1 MKNYIKIIAPILLG
15 FFFIYLTFEITTPE
29 ERALIW
35 SYIKS
40 AKIEFIIAAMLFG
53 AFADIIRG
61 FRWRFLAKASGH
73 SSNLLISI
81 ASVFMCY
88 SSNLIITRSGEILR
102 ATVLSSYNNIP
113 LGKTFGTI
121 AAERVIDMMISF
133 IILVLI
139 WMLQYEVIVESF
151 FDDNFLFFIEDN
163 IVYIVGFVITVVIL
177 LSVIFTKIKSVK
189 KFFLSII
196 EGLLSIVKLKKD
208 LPLFILT
215 TLTIWAGY
223 FTAFYMI
230 KFSISEFSIIPTEL
244 IFPAFVVSVF
254 SISFSN
260 HGLGVYPLAISLF
273 LLEFNIN
280 TEIGLA
286 YGWLA
291 WSCQAIITL
300 IFGGLSFFV
309 LPLFNSSD
317 RNG

>member
-1 MKNYIKIIAPILLG
+1 MKRYIKILAPVLLG
-15 FFFIYLTFEITTPE
+15 FFFIYLTFNITTSE
-29 ERALIW
+29 ERLLIW

-40 AKIEFIIAAMLFG
+40 AKIEFVIAAMLFG
-53 AFADIIRG
+53 AFADVIRG
-61 FRWRFLAKASGH
+61 LRWQFLAKASGH
-73 SSNLLISI
+73 SSNFLVSI

-102 ATVLSSYNNIP
+102 ATVLSGYNKIP

-121 AAERVIDMMISF
+121 AAERVIDMTITL
-133 IILVLI
+133 IILILI
-139 WMLQYEVIVESF
+139 WILQYEIIIESF
-151 FDDNFLFFIEDN
+151 FDDDFFFYIERN
-163 IVYIVGFVITVVIL
+163 ISYIIGFGLAILIITSIVLV
-177 LSVIFTKIKSVK
+177 KINSVK
-189 KFFLSII
+189 KFFLSIV
-196 EGLLSIVKLKKD
+196 EGLLSLTKLNRD
-208 LPLFILT
+208 FPLFILS
-215 TLTIWAGY
+215 TLLIWAFY

-230 KFSISEFSIIPTEL
+230 KFSIVEFSIIPTEL

-254 SISFSN
+254 SISLSN

-309 LPLFNSSD
+309 LPLLNSSD
-317 RNG
+317 

>member
-1 MKNYIKIIAPILLG
+1 MKRYIKILAPVLLG
-15 FFFIYLTFEITTPE
+15 FFFIYLTVNITTSE
-29 ERALIW
+29 ERLLIW

-40 AKIEFIIAAMLFG
+40 AKIEFVIAAMMFG
-53 AFADIIRG
+53 AFADVIRG
-61 FRWRFLAKASGH
+61 LRWQFLAKASGH
-73 SSNLLISI
+73 SSNPLVSI

-102 ATVLSSYNNIP
+102 ATVLSGYNKIP

-121 AAERVIDMMISF
+121 AAERVIDMTLSF
-133 IILVLI
+133 IILILI
-139 WMLQYEVIVESF
+139 WILQYEIIIESF
-151 FDDNFLFFIEDN
+151 FDDDFFFYIERN
-163 IVYIVGFVITVVIL
+163 ISYMIGLGLAILIITSIVLV
-177 LSVIFTKIKSVK
+177 KINSVK
-189 KFFLSII
+189 KFFLSIV
-196 EGLLSIVKLKKD
+196 EGLLSLTKLNRD
-208 LPLFILT
+208 FPLFILS
-215 TLTIWAGY
+215 TLLIWAFY

-230 KFSISEFSIIPTEL
+230 KFSIVEFSIIPTEL

-254 SISFSN
+254 SISLSN

-309 LPLFNSSD
+309 LPLLNSSD
-317 RNG
+317 

>member
-1 MKNYIKIIAPILLG
+1 MKKYIKIIAPILLG
-15 FFFIYLTFEITTPE
+15 VFFIYLSVKITTPE
-29 ERALIW
+29 ERVLIW

-40 AKIEFIIAAMLFG
+40 AKIEFIIAAMMFG
-53 AFADIIRG
+53 AFADVVRG
-61 FRWRFLAKASGH
+61 LRWRFLAKAIGN
-73 SSNLLISI
+73 SSNPLISI

-133 IILVLI
+133 IILVLVWI
-139 WMLQYEVIVESF
+139 LQYEIIVESF
-151 FDDNFLFFIEDN
+151 FDDELLFFINDN
-163 IVYIVGFVITVVIL
+163 ISYIIGLGLIIIIL
-177 LSVIFTKIKSVK
+177 LSIFFTKIKSVK
-189 KFFLSII
+189 KFFLSIL
-196 EGLLSIVKLKKD
+196 EGLLSILKLKKD
-208 LPLFILT
+208 LPWFILAT
-215 TLTIWAGY
+215 VTIWGGY

-230 KFSISEFSIIPTEL
+230 KFSIPEFSIIPTEL

-254 SISFSN
+254 SISLSN
-260 HGLGVYPLAISLF
+260 HGLGLYPLAISLF
-273 LLEFNIN
+273 LLEFAIN

-317 RNG
+317 

>member
-1 MKNYIKIIAPILLG
+1 MKKYIKIIAPIFLG
-15 FFFIYLTFEITTPE
+15 FFFIYLTIKITTPQ
-29 ERALIW
+29 ERVLIW

-40 AKIEFIIAAMLFG
+40 AKIEFVIAAMMFG
-53 AFADIIRG
+53 AFADVIRG
-61 FRWRFLAKASGH
+61 LRWRFLAKAVGH
-73 SSNLLISI
+73 SSNSLISI

-102 ATVLSSYNNIP
+102 ATVLSGYNNIP

-133 IILVLI
+133 IIIVLVWI
-139 WMLQYEVIVESF
+139 LQYEIIVESF
-151 FDDNFLFFIEDN
+151 FDDEFLFFIEDN
-163 IVYIVGFVITVVIL
+163 ISYIIGSVIIVIIL
-177 LSVIFTKIKSVK
+177 LSIFFTKIKSFK

-196 EGLLSIVKLKKD
+196 EGLLSIIKLKKD
-208 LPLFILT
+208 LPLFILA

-230 KFSISEFSIIPTEL
+230 KFSISEFAIIPAEL
-244 IFPAFVVSVF
+244 IFPTFVVSVF
-254 SISFSN
+254 SISLSN

-317 RNG
+317 

>member
-1 MKNYIKIIAPILLG
+1 MKRYIKILAPVLLG
-15 FFFIYLTFEITTPE
+15 FFFIYLTVNITTSE
-29 ERALIW
+29 ERLLIW

-40 AKIEFIIAAMLFG
+40 AKIEFVIAAMMFG
-53 AFADIIRG
+53 AFADVIRG
-61 FRWRFLAKASGH
+61 LRWQFLAKASGH
-73 SSNLLISI
+73 SSNPLVSI

-102 ATVLSSYNNIP
+102 ATVLSGYNKIP

-121 AAERVIDMMISF
+121 AAERVIDMTISF
-133 IILVLI
+133 IILILI
-139 WMLQYEVIVESF
+139 WILQYETIIEYF
-151 FDDNFLFFIEDN
+151 FDDNFFFYIERN
-163 IVYIVGFVITVVIL
+163 ISYIIGLVLAILIITSIVLV
-177 LSVIFTKIKSVK
+177 KINSVK
-189 KFFLSII
+189 KFFLSIV
-196 EGLLSIVKLKKD
+196 EGFLSLAKLNRD
-208 LPLFILT
+208 FPLFILS
-215 TLTIWAGY
+215 TLLIWAFY

-230 KFSISEFSIIPTEL
+230 KFSIVEFSIIPAEL

-254 SISFSN
+254 SISLSN

-309 LPLFNSSD
+309 LPLLNSSD
-317 RNG
+317 

>member
-1 MKNYIKIIAPILLG
+1 MKRYIKILAPVLLG
-15 FFFIYLTFEITTPE
+15 FFFIYLTFNITTSE
-29 ERALIW
+29 ERLLIW

-40 AKIEFIIAAMLFG
+40 AKIEFVIAAMMFG
-53 AFADIIRG
+53 AFADVIRG
-61 FRWRFLAKASGH
+61 LRWLFLAKASGH
-73 SSNLLISI
+73 SSNYLVSI

-102 ATVLSSYNNIP
+102 ATVLSGYNKIP

-121 AAERVIDMMISF
+121 AAERVIDMTISF
-133 IILVLI
+133 IILILI
-139 WMLQYEVIVESF
+139 WMLQYEIIIESF
-151 FDDNFLFFIEDN
+151 FDDDFFFYIEDN
-163 IVYIVGFVITVVIL
+163 ISYIIGLGLAILIITSIVLV
-177 LSVIFTKIKSVK
+177 KINSVK
-189 KFFLSII
+189 KFFLSIV
-196 EGLLSIVKLKKD
+196 EGLLSLTKLNRD
-208 LPLFILT
+208 FPLFILS
-215 TLTIWAGY
+215 TLLIWAFY

-230 KFSISEFSIIPTEL
+230 KFSIVEFSIIPAEL

-254 SISFSN
+254 SISLSN

-280 TEIGLA
+280 AEIGLA

-309 LPLFNSSD
+309 LPLLNSSD
-317 RNG
+317 

>member
-1 MKNYIKIIAPILLG
+1 MKKYIKIIAPILLG
-15 FFFIYLTFEITTPE
+15 FFFIYLTIKITTPE
-29 ERALIW
+29 ERSLIW

-40 AKIEFIIAAMLFG
+40 AKIQFVIAAMMFG
-53 AFADIIRG
+53 AFADFIRG
-61 FRWRFLAKASGH
+61 LRWRFLAKAVGH
-73 SSNLLISI
+73 SSNPIISI

-102 ATVLSSYNNIP
+102 ATVLSGYNNIP

-121 AAERVIDMMISF
+121 AAERVIDMTISF

-139 WMLQYEVIVESF
+139 WVLQYEVIVESF
-151 FDDNFLFFIEDN
+151 FDDDFLFFIDDN
-163 IVYIVGFVITVVIL
+163 ISYIIGLAIVIIIL
-177 LSVIFTKIKSVK
+177 LLLFFIKIRSVK

-196 EGLLSIVKLKKD
+196 EGFLSIVKLRKD
-208 LPLFILT
+208 FPIFILA
-215 TLTIWAGY
+215 TLTIWGSY

-230 KFSISEFSIIPTEL
+230 KFSIAEFSIIPAEL
-244 IFPAFVVSVF
+244 IFPTFVVSVF
-254 SISFSN
+254 SISVSN

-317 RNG
+317 

>member
-1 MKNYIKIIAPILLG
+1 MKRYIKILAPVLLG
-15 FFFIYLTFEITTPE
+15 FFFIYLTVNITTSE
-29 ERALIW
+29 ERLLIW

-40 AKIEFIIAAMLFG
+40 AKIEFVIAAMMFG
-53 AFADIIRG
+53 AFADVIRG
-61 FRWRFLAKASGH
+61 LRWQFLAKASGH
-73 SSNLLISI
+73 SSNPLVSI

-102 ATVLSSYNNIP
+102 ATVLSGYNKIP

-121 AAERVIDMMISF
+121 AAERVIDMTLSF
-133 IILVLI
+133 IILILI
-139 WMLQYEVIVESF
+139 WILQYEIIIESF
-151 FDDNFLFFIEDN
+151 FDDDFFFYIERN
-163 IVYIVGFVITVVIL
+163 ISYIIGLGLAILIITSIVLV
-177 LSVIFTKIKSVK
+177 KINSVK
-189 KFFLSII
+189 KFFLSIV
-196 EGLLSIVKLKKD
+196 EGLLSLTKLNRD
-208 LPLFILT
+208 FPLFILS
-215 TLTIWAGY
+215 TLAIWAFY

-230 KFSISEFSIIPTEL
+230 KFSIVEFSIIPAEL

-254 SISFSN
+254 SISLSN
-260 HGLGVYPLAISLF
+260 HGLGLYPLAISLF

-309 LPLFNSSD
+309 LPLLNSSD
-317 RNG
+317 

>member
-1 MKNYIKIIAPILLG
+1 MKRYIKILAPVLLG
-15 FFFIYLTFEITTPE
+15 FFFIYLTFNITTSE
-29 ERALIW
+29 ERLLIW

-40 AKIEFIIAAMLFG
+40 AKIEFVIAAMLFG
-53 AFADIIRG
+53 AFADVIRG
-61 FRWRFLAKASGH
+61 LRWQFLAKASGH
-73 SSNLLISI
+73 SSNFLVSI

-102 ATVLSSYNNIP
+102 ATVLSGYNKIP

-121 AAERVIDMMISF
+121 AAERVIDMTLSF
-133 IILVLI
+133 IILILI
-139 WMLQYEVIVESF
+139 WMLQYEMIIESF
-151 FDDNFLFFIEDN
+151 FDDDFFFYIERN
-163 IVYIVGFVITVVIL
+163 ISYIIGFGLAILIITSIVLV
-177 LSVIFTKIKSVK
+177 KINSVK
-189 KFFLSII
+189 KFFLSIV
-196 EGLLSIVKLKKD
+196 EGLLSLTKLNRD
-208 LPLFILT
+208 FPLFILS
-215 TLTIWAGY
+215 TLLIWAFY

-230 KFSISEFSIIPTEL
+230 KFSIVEFSIIPAEL

-254 SISFSN
+254 SISLSN

-309 LPLFNSSD
+309 LPLLNSSD
-317 RNG
+317 

>member
-1 MKNYIKIIAPILLG
+1 MKKYIKILAPILLG
-15 FFFIYLTFEITTPE
+15 FFFIYLTIKITTPE
-29 ERALIW
+29 ERVLIW

-40 AKIEFIIAAMLFG
+40 AKIEFVITAMMFG
-53 AFADIIRG
+53 AFADVIRG
-61 FRWRFLAKASGH
+61 LRWRFLAKAVGH
-73 SSNLLISI
+73 SSNPLVSI

-88 SSNLIITRSGEILR
+88 SSNLIITRSGELLR
-102 ATVLSSYNNIP
+102 ATVLSGYNNIP

-121 AAERVIDMMISF
+121 AAERVIDMIISL
-133 IILVLI
+133 IILLLV
-139 WMLQYEVIVESF
+139 WMLQYEIIVESF
-151 FDDNFLFFIEDN
+151 FDDQFLFFIDDN
-163 IVYIVGFVITVVIL
+163 IHYIIGLGIIIITL
-177 LSVIFTKIKSVK
+177 LSIFFIKIKSVK
-189 KFFLSII
+189 TFFLSIV

-208 LPLFILT
+208 LPLFILA

-230 KFSISEFSIIPTEL
+230 KFSITEFAIIPTEL
-244 IFPAFVVSVF
+244 ILPTFVVSVF
-254 SISFSN
+254 SISLSN

-300 IFGGLSFFV
+300 FFGGLSFFV

-317 RNG
+317 

>member
-1 MKNYIKIIAPILLG
+1 MKRYIKILAPVLLG
-15 FFFIYLTFEITTPE
+15 FFFIYLTVNITTSE
-29 ERALIW
+29 ERLLIW

-40 AKIEFIIAAMLFG
+40 AKIEFVIAAMMFG
-53 AFADIIRG
+53 AFADVIRG
-61 FRWRFLAKASGH
+61 LRWQFLAKASGH
-73 SSNLLISI
+73 SSNPLVSI

-102 ATVLSSYNNIP
+102 ATVLSGYNKIP

-121 AAERVIDMMISF
+121 AAERVIDMTLSF
-133 IILVLI
+133 IILILI
-139 WMLQYEVIVESF
+139 WILQYEIIIESF
-151 FDDNFLFFIEDN
+151 FDDDFFFYIERN
-163 IVYIVGFVITVVIL
+163 ISYMIGLGLAILIITSIVLV
-177 LSVIFTKIKSVK
+177 KINSVK
-189 KFFLSII
+189 KFFLSIV
-196 EGLLSIVKLKKD
+196 EGLLSLTKLNRD
-208 LPLFILT
+208 FPLFILS
-215 TLTIWAGY
+215 TLVVWAFY

-230 KFSISEFSIIPTEL
+230 KFSIVEFSIIPAEL

-254 SISFSN
+254 SISLSN
-260 HGLGVYPLAISLF
+260 HGLGLYPLAISLF

-309 LPLFNSSD
+309 LPLLNSSD
-317 RNG
+317 

>member
-1 MKNYIKIIAPILLG
+1 MKRYIKILAPVLLG
-15 FFFIYLTFEITTPE
+15 FFFIYLTVNITTSE
-29 ERALIW
+29 ERLLIW

-40 AKIEFIIAAMLFG
+40 AKIEFVIAAMMFG
-53 AFADIIRG
+53 AFADVIRG
-61 FRWRFLAKASGH
+61 LRWQFLAKASGH
-73 SSNLLISI
+73 SSNPLVSI

-102 ATVLSSYNNIP
+102 ATVLSGYNKIP

-121 AAERVIDMMISF
+121 AAERVIDMTISF
-133 IILVLI
+133 IILILI
-139 WMLQYEVIVESF
+139 WILQYETIIESF
-151 FDDNFLFFIEDN
+151 FDDNFFFYIERN
-163 IVYIVGFVITVVIL
+163 ISYIIGLVLAILIITSIVLV
-177 LSVIFTKIKSVK
+177 KINSVK
-189 KFFLSII
+189 KFFLSIV
-196 EGLLSIVKLKKD
+196 EGLLSLAKLNRD
-208 LPLFILT
+208 LPLFILS
-215 TLTIWAGY
+215 TLVIWAFY

-230 KFSISEFSIIPTEL
+230 KFSIVEFSIIPAEL

-254 SISFSN
+254 SISLSN
-260 HGLGVYPLAISLF
+260 HGLGLYPLAISLF

-309 LPLFNSSD
+309 LPLLNSSD
-317 RNG
+317 

>member
-1 MKNYIKIIAPILLG
+1 MKRYIKILAPVLLG
-15 FFFIYLTFEITTPE
+15 FFFIYLTVNITTSE
-29 ERALIW
+29 ERLLIW

-40 AKIEFIIAAMLFG
+40 AKIEFVIAAMMFG
-53 AFADIIRG
+53 AFADVIRG
-61 FRWRFLAKASGH
+61 LRWRFLAKASGH
-73 SSNLLISI
+73 SSNPLVSI

-102 ATVLSSYNNIP
+102 ATVLSGYNKIP

-121 AAERVIDMMISF
+121 AAERVIDMTITF
-133 IILVLI
+133 IILILI
-139 WMLQYEVIVESF
+139 WILQYETIIESF
-151 FDDNFLFFIEDN
+151 FDDNFFFYIEDN
-163 IVYIVGFVITVVIL
+163 ISYIIGLVLAILIITSIVLV
-177 LSVIFTKIKSVK
+177 KINSVK
-189 KFFLSII
+189 KFFLSIV
-196 EGLLSIVKLKKD
+196 EGFLSLAKLNRD
-208 LPLFILT
+208 FPLFILS
-215 TLTIWAGY
+215 TLLIWAFY

-230 KFSISEFSIIPTEL
+230 KFSIVEFSIIPAEL

-254 SISFSN
+254 SISLSN

-309 LPLFNSSD
+309 LPLLNSSD
-317 RNG
+317 

>member
-1 MKNYIKIIAPILLG
+1 MKRYIKILAPVLLG
-15 FFFIYLTFEITTPE
+15 FFFIYLTVNITTSE
-29 ERALIW
+29 ERLLIW

-40 AKIEFIIAAMLFG
+40 AKIEFVIAAMMFG
-53 AFADIIRG
+53 AFADVIRG
-61 FRWRFLAKASGH
+61 LRWLFLAKASGH
-73 SSNLLISI
+73 SSNPLVSI

-102 ATVLSSYNNIP
+102 ATVLSGYNKIP

-121 AAERVIDMMISF
+121 AAERVIDMTLSF
-133 IILVLI
+133 IILILI
-139 WMLQYEVIVESF
+139 WMLQYEIIIESF
-151 FDDNFLFFIEDN
+151 FDDDFFFYIERN
-163 IVYIVGFVITVVIL
+163 ISYIIGLGLAILIITSIVLV
-177 LSVIFTKIKSVK
+177 KINSVK
-189 KFFLSII
+189 KFFLSIV
-196 EGLLSIVKLKKD
+196 EGLLSLTKLNRD
-208 LPLFILT
+208 FPLFILS
-215 TLTIWAGY
+215 TLLIWAFY

-230 KFSISEFSIIPTEL
+230 KFSIVEFSIIPTEL

-254 SISFSN
+254 SISLSN

-280 TEIGLA
+280 AEIGLA

-309 LPLFNSSD
+309 LPLLNSSD
-317 RNG
+317 

>member
-1 MKNYIKIIAPILLG
+1 MKKYIKILAPILLG
-15 FFFIYLTFEITTPE
+15 FFFIYLTIKITTPE
-29 ERALIW
+29 ERVLIW

-40 AKIEFIIAAMLFG
+40 AKIEFVIAAMMFG
-53 AFADIIRG
+53 AFADVIRG
-61 FRWRFLAKASGH
+61 LRWRFLAKAVGH
-73 SSNLLISI
+73 SSNPLVSI

-88 SSNLIITRSGEILR
+88 SSNLIITRSGELLR
-102 ATVLSSYNNIP
+102 ATVLSGYNNIP

-121 AAERVIDMMISF
+121 AAERVIDMIISL
-133 IILVLI
+133 IILLLV
-139 WMLQYEVIVESF
+139 WMLQYEIIVESF
-151 FDDNFLFFIEDN
+151 FDDQFLFFIDDN
-163 IVYIVGFVITVVIL
+163 IHYIIGLGIIIITL
-177 LSVIFTKIKSVK
+177 LSIFFIKIKSVK
-189 KFFLSII
+189 TFFLSIV
-196 EGLLSIVKLKKD
+196 EGLLSIAKLKKD
-208 LPLFILT
+208 LPLFILA

-230 KFSISEFSIIPTEL
+230 KFSITEFAIIPTEL
-244 IFPAFVVSVF
+244 ILPTFVVSVF
-254 SISFSN
+254 SISLSN

-300 IFGGLSFFV
+300 FFGGLSFFV

-317 RNG
+317 

>member
-1 MKNYIKIIAPILLG
+1 MKKYIKIIAPILLG
-15 FFFIYLTFEITTPE
+15 FFFIYLTIKITTPE
-29 ERALIW
+29 ERSLIW

-40 AKIEFIIAAMLFG
+40 AKIEFVIAAMMFG
-53 AFADIIRG
+53 AFADFIRG
-61 FRWRFLAKASGH
+61 LRWRFLAKAVGH
-73 SSNLLISI
+73 SSNPLISI

-102 ATVLSSYNNIP
+102 ATVLSGYNNIP

-121 AAERVIDMMISF
+121 AAERVIDMTISF

-139 WMLQYEVIVESF
+139 WVLQYEVIVESF
-151 FDDNFLFFIEDN
+151 FDDDFLFAVDDNISYIIGLAIVIIILLLLFFI
-163 IVYIVGFVITVVIL
+163 
-177 LSVIFTKIKSVK
+177 KISSVK
-189 KFFLSII
+189 NFFLSII
-196 EGLLSIVKLKKD
+196 EGFLSIVKLRKD
-208 LPLFILT
+208 LPIFILA
-215 TLTIWAGY
+215 TLTIWGSY

-230 KFSISEFSIIPTEL
+230 KFSIVEFSIIPAEL
-244 IFPAFVVSVF
+244 IFPTFVVSVF
-254 SISFSN
+254 SISVSN

-317 RNG
+317 

>member
-1 MKNYIKIIAPILLG
+1 MKRYIKILAPVLLG
-15 FFFIYLTFEITTPE
+15 FFFIYLTVNITTSE
-29 ERALIW
+29 ERLLIW

-40 AKIEFIIAAMLFG
+40 AKIEFVIAAMMFG
-53 AFADIIRG
+53 AFADVIRG
-61 FRWRFLAKASGH
+61 LRWRFLAKASGH
-73 SSNLLISI
+73 SSNPLVSI

-102 ATVLSSYNNIP
+102 ATVLSGYNKIP

-121 AAERVIDMMISF
+121 AAERVIDMTISF
-133 IILVLI
+133 IILILI
-139 WMLQYEVIVESF
+139 WILQYETIIESF
-151 FDDNFLFFIEDN
+151 FDDDFFFYIERN
-163 IVYIVGFVITVVIL
+163 ISYIIGLVLAILIITSIVLV
-177 LSVIFTKIKSVK
+177 KINSVK
-189 KFFLSII
+189 KFFLSIV
-196 EGLLSIVKLKKD
+196 EGLLSLAKLNRD
-208 LPLFILT
+208 FPLFILS
-215 TLTIWAGY
+215 TLAIWAFY

-230 KFSISEFSIIPTEL
+230 KFSIVEFSIIPTEL

-254 SISFSN
+254 SISLSN

-280 TEIGLA
+280 AEIGLA

-309 LPLFNSSD
+309 LPLLNSSD
-317 RNG
+317 